1 MLFYKKIR
9 HIFVCL
15 FDQIRLQRKVDENAP
30 SNAATDLR
38 FLYVWIFNK
47 QMYLETLDYSS

>member
-15 FDQIRLQRKVDENAP
+15 FDQIRLRREVGEKVP

-38 FLYVWIFNK
+38 FF
-47 QMYLETLDYSS
+47 MFGYLTKKCI